1 MRTQVAKSINTRCK
15 AIENA
20 VKAYNT
26 AARDVDPP
34 RPTLDWAKAS
44 HYNFLEDF
52 ELLRDTRQD
61 ITSKPWATP
70 VVRVAMKQAQKI
82 KRAHEEIRQCNIE
95 VRRLHTHIVDED
107 VDLFKIVVHLQSVE
121 DPIAGAVIDFTT
133 RRRRVNAQL
142 LYRIQQIYCIE
153 GFSGNPMKGTRIG
166 RANEELHHE
175 VLADGGSIRGGGED
189 SEDDDEDLDGDES
202 EEVRHQYGGLINF
215 ISDMPLSK

>member
-1 MRTQVAKSINTRCK
+1 MRTHVAKSINTRCK

-20 VKAYNT
+20 VKAYNL

-34 RPTLDWAKAS
+34 RPTLDWVKAS

-95 VRRLHTHIVDED
+95 VRRLHTHIIDED
-107 VDLFKIVVHLQSVE
+107 SDLLEAVAHLQSQD
-121 DPIAGAVIDFTT
+121 DPIARAATDYTT
-133 RRRRVNAQL
+133 RRRRVNVQL
-142 LYRIQQIYCIE
+142 LYRIHQIYDID
-153 GFSGNPMKGTRIG
+153 GFSGNPAKGTRIG
-166 RANEELHHE
+166 RASEQPPHE
-175 VLADGGSIRGGGED
+175 ALVNVSGIYRSSGD
-189 SEDDDEDLDGDES
+189 SEDDNDDLDG
-202 EEVRHQYGGLINF
+202 EEERQYGGLINF
-215 ISDMPLSK
+215 ISDMPLSR